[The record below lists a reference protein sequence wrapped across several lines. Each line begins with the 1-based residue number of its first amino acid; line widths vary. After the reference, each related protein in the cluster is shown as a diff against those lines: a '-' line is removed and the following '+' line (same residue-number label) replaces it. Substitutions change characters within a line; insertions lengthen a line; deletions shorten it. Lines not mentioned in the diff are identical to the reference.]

1 MLKYVIIEQ
10 EEYRMFTIAIMC
22 TLVAIAW
29 IAIDESNRQEILIEI
44 LIEILRE
51 GLTTIPHLDTYL
63 YRALILY
70 QKMAEKSISALP
82 QRVLN
87 NCYVICGFRSCV
99 RIIANN

>member
-1 MLKYVIIEQ
+1 
-10 EEYRMFTIAIMC
+10 MFTTTIMC

-44 LIEILRE
+44 LRE
-51 GLTTIPHLDTYL
+51 GLTTIPHLNTYL